1 MSDRKRL
8 FLMDGTQ
15 FAYRAY
21 FAFINRPLRNSRGIN
36 TSAPYGMMLS
46 ILKILDDIKPDA
58 FAVAFDIGKAK
69 ERLELYPEYKSTRE
83 KMPDELRE
91 SLPYINKL
99 VAAMNIPTL
108 AKEGIEA
115 DDLIGTIA
123 KRAENKGWDVVL
135 VTGDKDFLQLVDEH
149 ISILAPSK
157 GALPTE
163 RYDAE
168 NASRKFDVPPR
179 KIVDFLALMGDSSDN
194 VPGVKGIGKKTAANL
209 LSDYENLDDIY
220 EHLEVIG
227 GATAKKLESDREMAY
242 LSRKLVTIDTDVDF
256 QFDWENAPIS
266 KPDFSALIPLL
277 EELEFT
283 SLLDRFHQE
292 LGNEECEIVSKVC
305 IDYVLVD
312 DEEKLEGLLNKL
324 RDTER
329 FAVDTETTC
338 QHPMDADLVGIS
350 FSIEEG
356 EAFYLPLAHRRVG
369 DMFLDDDLN
378 LPFDNTLDKLR
389 PILEDGKIGKTGQ
402 NLKYDYV
409 VLKLAGIDLC
419 GIDGDAM
426 IADYLLSPGAYEH
439 GLDVLSLKH
448 LGHRMQSYKEL
459 VGDGKEE
466 LSIAEIE
473 PSRVARYAGEDAEIA
488 LRLAN
493 KLEGELRELEL
504 YDLYSTLEIPLI
516 RVLAEMQIAGVR
528 LDTQFLKNLSV
539 KLKAD
544 LEILEGKIYETA
556 GEEFNIG
563 SPKQLSEIFFDKL
576 KLPVQKKT
584 KTGYSTDAEV
594 LQTLSAMHPLPKMI
608 IDYRELAKL
617 INTYLDALP
626 LLVDSSTG
634 RIHPTF
640 QQAVTSTG
648 RLSCKDPNLQNI
660 PVRGEMGREIRK
672 AFLPADGNVL
682 ISADY
687 SQIELRMMAHISG
700 DENLIRAFLEGRD
713 IHADTASRIFGVDID
728 DVTSDQRRMAKVIN
742 FGVIYGMTPWGVAGR
757 LGIEF
762 SEARKFVEAYFDRYP
777 GIADYME
784 RAPRDAEE
792 QGYVETILGR
802 RRYFADLKN
811 SKGMKSFLKRAAINT
826 PIQGSAADLIKI
838 AMLRI
843 FERFEREGLESKMIL
858 TVHDELVFDVP
869 DAETAMVK
877 EIAEEIMVS
886 AMELSVPLAVD
897 IGVGGDWL
905 SAHE

>member
-8 FLMDGTQ
+8 YLMDGTQ

-21 FAFINRPLRNSRGIN
+21 FAFINRPLRNSRGLN
-36 TSAPYGMMLS
+36 TSAPYGMILS
-46 ILKILDDIKPDA
+46 ILKILDDIRPDA
-58 FAVAFDIGKAK
+58 FAVAFDIGKPK

-83 KMPDELRE
+83 KMPDELRD
-91 SLPYINKL
+91 SLPYINRL
-99 VAAMNIPTL
+99 VGAMNIPIL
-108 AKEGIEA
+108 AKEGVEA

-123 KRAENKGWDVVL
+123 KRAEKDGWEVVL
-135 VTGDKDFLQLVDEH
+135 VTGDKDFLQLVNEH

-163 RYDAE
+163 VYNFE
-168 NASRKFDVPPR
+168 NAVRKFDIPPE

-194 VPGVKGIGKKTAANL
+194 VPGVAGIGQKTAAKL
-209 LSDYENLDDIY
+209 LSDYDNLDDVYNHI
-220 EHLEVIG
+220 EEIG
-227 GATAKKLESDREMAY
+227 GSTAKKLAENRNMAY

-256 QFDWENAPIS
+256 DFDWEMARVS
-266 KPDFSALIPLL
+266 QPDYERLIPVL

-292 LGNEECEIVSKVC
+292 WGGEKCEGKSDIC
-305 IDYVLVD
+305 IEYVLVD
-312 DEEKLEGLLNKL
+312 NEQKLESLVEKLRGA
-324 RDTER
+324 ER
-329 FAVDTETTC
+329 FAIDTETTS
-338 QHPMDADLVGIS
+338 QQPMVADLVGIS
-350 FSIEEG
+350 FAVEEG
-356 EAFYLPLAHRRVG
+356 RSYYLPLAHRRAG
-369 DMFLDDDLN
+369 DMFVDDSLN
-378 LPFDNTLDKLR
+378 LPMARTLRLLK
-389 PILEDGKIGKTGQ
+389 PILEDERIGKTGQ

-409 VLKLAGIDLC
+409 VLKRAGIELAGID
-419 GIDGDAM
+419 GDTM

-459 VGDGKEE
+459 VSDGKGE

-488 LRLAN
+488 LRLSN
-493 KLEGELRELEL
+493 KLERELREVNLYEL
-504 YDLYSTLEIPLI
+504 YRTLEVPLI
-516 RVLAEMQIAGVR
+516 RVLAEMQISGVR
-528 LDTQFLKNLSV
+528 LDKAFLGDLSV
-539 KLKAD
+539 KLKSELAD
-544 LEILEGKIYETA
+544 LESKIYTTA

-563 SPKQLSEIFFDKL
+563 SPKQLAEILFDKL
-576 KLPVQKKT
+576 GLPVQKKT
-584 KTGYSTDAEV
+584 KTGYSTDSEV
-594 LQTLSAMHPLPKMI
+594 LETLSVMHPLPKMI
-608 IDYRELAKL
+608 TSYRELAKL

-626 LLVDSSTG
+626 SMVLRETG

-640 QQAVTSTG
+640 QQAATSTG

-660 PVRGEMGREIRK
+660 PVRGEIGREVRK
-672 AFLPADGNVL
+672 AFLPADGNLL

-700 DENLIRAFLEGRD
+700 DDNLIRAFREGRD

-728 DVTSDQRRMAKVIN
+728 SITPNQRRMAKVIN

-762 SEARKFVEAYFDRYP
+762 SEARKFVDAYFERYP
-777 GIADYME
+777 GIEKYMDE
-784 RAPRDAEE
+784 APKKAEE
-792 QGYVETILGR
+792 QGFVETILGR
-802 RRYFADLKN
+802 RRYFGDLKK
-811 SKGMKSFLKRAAINT
+811 SSGMKSFLKRAAINT

-843 FERFEREGLESKMIL
+843 FERLDKDELRSKMIL
-858 TVHDELVFDVP
+858 TVHDELVFDALESEVERVC
-869 DAETAMVK
+869 A
-877 EIAEEIMVS
+877 IAEECMVS
-886 AMELSVPLAVD
+886 AMELSVPLVVE

-905 SAHE
+905 GAHE